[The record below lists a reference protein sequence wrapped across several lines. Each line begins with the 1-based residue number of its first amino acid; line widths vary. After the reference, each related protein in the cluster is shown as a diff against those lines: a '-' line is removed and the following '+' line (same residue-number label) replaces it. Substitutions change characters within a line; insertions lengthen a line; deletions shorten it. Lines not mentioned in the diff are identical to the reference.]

1 MAWFISAAHAQ
12 HAGDHAGGEASLTA
26 EAHGAS
32 ASGLPQLNLETFP
45 SQIFWL
51 VVTLVILYLLFTR
64 VVLPR
69 VGGVIEERHDAIE
82 DDLDRAADYKRRAEE
97 AEKSYQK
104 ALSDARAEAQRIAD
118 ATRADIQKQIDEA
131 TAKADAEINEKL
143 KESEG
148 RIAEIRT
155 QAAVAVREVAVET
168 AQALVEAV
176 APGTADPSAV
186 EASVNKRVEG

>member
-1 MAWFISAAHAQ
+1 MKTIQGPGLFLAQFVGDEAPFDTWDGITRWAAECGYEGVQ
-12 HAGDHAGGEASLTA
+12 VPAGD
-26 EAHGAS
+26 
-32 ASGLPQLNLETFP
+32 
-45 SQIFWL
+45 
-51 VVTLVILYLLFTR
+51 
-64 VVLPR
+64 PR
-69 VGGVIEERHDAIE
+69 FF
-82 DDLDRAADYKRRAEE
+82 DLDRAADYKRRAEE

-143 KESEG
+143 KESET
-148 RIAEIRT
+148 RIAEIQT
-155 QAAVAVREVAVET
+155 QASAAVREVAVET